1 LEQATMQDLD
11 SQQLESEN
19 EDFIKSEMSDENSNE
34 LNESASEDAQL
45 QTFLKLKEHGQSS
58 RTKALRLKEN
68 DVIVA
73 IDGSS
78 YHESIDQLVDLLSSG
93 EEDDKWLLTV
103 WRNGKF
109 FEIFTRG
116 PLGGIFEF
124 TRPEE
129 SQMIM
134 ELFQK
139 REMGQK
145 EEYRI
150 FEALRDVKRVV
161 DVYDTTHTQL
171 AVILPPVWLVQQ
183 KMWEPL
189 LAILC
194 VYLITFSVNIYLFIL
209 AVDLVGL
216 YLRKGQVTL
225 RRSYGLFQDR
235 QVWAIVAARSDKEA
249 QEMCRNLDEKVNFI
263 NAVVKPYKKEVP
275 KRKKKNKS
283 GNVLKASQQY
293 T

>member
-1 LEQATMQDLD
+1 MQDLD
-11 SQQLESEN
+11 TQQSQSQTDNSEELEMMLSEN
-19 EDFIKSEMSDENSNE
+19 SNVMGEDASDEN
-34 LNESASEDAQL
+34 QL

-58 RTKALRLKEN
+58 RTRALRLKE
-68 DVIVA
+68 DDILVA
-73 IDGSS
+73 IDGVS
-78 YHESIDQLVDLLSSG
+78 YHDTIDNMVDLLSSG
-93 EEDDKWLLTV
+93 EEGDMWLLTI

-145 EEYRI
+145 DEYRI
-150 FEALRDVKRVV
+150 YEALRDVKRVV
-161 DVYDTTHTQL
+161 DIYDTTHSQV
-171 AVILPPVWLVQQ
+171 AVILPPVWLLQQ

-194 VYLITFSVNIYLFIL
+194 VYLLTFSVNIFLFIL
-209 AVDLVGL
+209 AAILVGL
-216 YLRKGQVTL
+216 YFRRGQVTL
-225 RRSYGLFQDR
+225 RRSYGMFQDR
-235 QVWAIVAARSDKEA
+235 QVWAILAARSDLEA
-249 QEMCRNLDEKVNFI
+249 QEMCRNLDEKVNFV
-263 NAVVKPYKKEVP
+263 NALVKPYKKEVP
-275 KRKKKNKS
+275 RPRKKNKS
-283 GNVLKASQQY
+283 GNVPTAVTQY

>member
-1 LEQATMQDLD
+1 MQDLD
-11 SQQLESEN
+11 SQQSESEN

-34 LNESASEDAQL
+34 LNESSSEEAQL

-78 YHESIDQLVDLLSSG
+78 YHESIDKLVELLSSG
-93 EEDDKWLLTV
+93 EENDIWLLTV

-209 AVDLVGL
+209 AVVLVGL

-263 NAVVKPYKKEVP
+263 NSVVKPYKKEVP
-275 KRKKKNKS
+275 KPRKKNKS
-283 GNVLKASQQY
+283 GNVLTASQQY

>member
-1 LEQATMQDLD
+1 MQDLD
-11 SQQLESEN
+11 SQQSESEN
-19 EDFIKSEMSDENSNE
+19 EDFIKSEMSDKNTNE
-34 LNESASEDAQL
+34 LNESSSEEAQL

-78 YHESIDQLVDLLSSG
+78 YHESIDKLVDLLSSG
-93 EEDDKWLLTV
+93 EEDDMWLLTV

-209 AVDLVGL
+209 AVVLVGL

-263 NAVVKPYKKEVP
+263 NSVVKPYKKEVP
-275 KRKKKNKS
+275 KLRKKNKS

>member
-1 LEQATMQDLD
+1 MQDLD
-11 SQQLESEN
+11 TQQAQSQNDANPDLDMSN
-19 EDFIKSEMSDENSNE
+19 EKLDELQEDKSE
-34 LNESASEDAQL
+34 ESIL

-58 RTKALRLKEN
+58 RTRALRLKEN
-68 DVIVA
+68 DIIVA

-78 YHESIDQLVDLLSSG
+78 YHDSIDNMVDLLSSG
-93 EEDDKWLLTV
+93 EEGDLWLLTI

-109 FEIFTRG
+109 FEVFTRG

-124 TRPEE
+124 TRPDE

-139 REMGQK
+139 REMGEK
-145 EEYRI
+145 KEYRI

-161 DVYDTTHTQL
+161 DVYDTTHSQI
-171 AVILPPVWLVQQ
+171 AVILPPVWLLQQ

-209 AVDLVGL
+209 AVILVSL
-216 YLRKGQVTL
+216 YFRKGQVTL
-225 RRSYGLFQDR
+225 RRSYGMFQDR
-235 QVWAIVAARSDKEA
+235 QVWAILAARSDKEA
-249 QEMCRNLDEKVNFI
+249 QEMCRGLDEKVNFI
-263 NAVVKPYKKEVP
+263 NGLVKPYKKEVTR
-275 KRKKKNKS
+275 RKKNNKT

>member
-1 LEQATMQDLD
+1 MQDLD
-11 SQQLESEN
+11 NQQDQSHTTDPLDLGKIPNENVDELQETAAKESG
-19 EDFIKSEMSDENSNE
+19 F
-34 LNESASEDAQL
+34 

-58 RTKALRLKEN
+58 RTRALRLKEN
-68 DVIVA
+68 DIVVA
-73 IDGSS
+73 IDGAS
-78 YHESIDQLVDLLSSG
+78 YHDTIDNMVDLLSSG
-93 EEDDKWLLTV
+93 EEGDMWLLTI

-109 FEIFTRG
+109 FELFTRG

-124 TRPEE
+124 TRPDE

-145 EEYRI
+145 DEYRI

-161 DVYDTTHTQL
+161 DVYDTTHSQV
-171 AVILPPVWLVQQ
+171 AVILPPVWLLQQ

-194 VYLITFSVNIYLFIL
+194 VYLITFSVNIFLFIL
-209 AVDLVGL
+209 AVVLVGL
-216 YLRKGQVTL
+216 YFKRGQVTL
-225 RRSYGLFQDR
+225 RRSYGMFQDR
-235 QVWAIVAARSDKEA
+235 QIWAVIAARSDSEA

-263 NAVVKPYKKEVP
+263 NALVKPYKKEVP
-275 KRKKKNKS
+275 KPRKQNKS
-283 GNVLKASQQY
+283 GNVLKVSQQY

>member
-1 LEQATMQDLD
+1 MQDLD
-11 SQQLESEN
+11 NQQDQSHTSDPLDLGKIPNENLE
-19 EDFIKSEMSDENSNE
+19 E
-34 LNESASEDAQL
+34 LQETAAKESGFE
-45 QTFLKLKEHGQSS
+45 TFLKLKEHGQSS
-58 RTKALRLKEN
+58 RTRALRLKEN
-68 DVIVA
+68 DVVVA
-73 IDGSS
+73 IDGVS
-78 YHESIDQLVDLLSSG
+78 YHDTIDNMVDLLSSG
-93 EEDDKWLLTV
+93 EEGDMWLLTI

-109 FEIFTRG
+109 FELFTRG

-124 TRPEE
+124 TRPDE

-145 EEYRI
+145 DEYRI

-161 DVYDTTHTQL
+161 DVYDTTHSQV
-171 AVILPPVWLVQQ
+171 AVILPPVWLLQQ

-194 VYLITFSVNIYLFIL
+194 VYLITFSVNIFLFIL
-209 AVDLVGL
+209 AVVLVGL
-216 YLRKGQVTL
+216 YFKRGQVTL
-225 RRSYGLFQDR
+225 RRSYGMFQDR
-235 QVWAIVAARSDKEA
+235 QIWAVIAARSDSEA

-263 NAVVKPYKKEVP
+263 NALVKPYKKEVP
-275 KRKKKNKS
+275 KPRKQNKS
-283 GNVLKASQQY
+283 GNVLKASQEY

>member
-1 LEQATMQDLD
+1 MQDLD
-11 SQQLESEN
+11 SQQSESEN
-19 EDFIKSEMSDENSNE
+19 EDFIKPGMSDENSNE
-34 LNESASEDAQL
+34 LNESSSEEAQL

-78 YHESIDQLVDLLSSG
+78 YHESIDKLVDLLSSG
-93 EEDDKWLLTV
+93 EEDDMWLLTV

-209 AVDLVGL
+209 AVVLVGL

-249 QEMCRNLDEKVNFI
+249 QEMCRNLDEKVNFL
-263 NAVVKPYKKEVP
+263 NSVVKPYKKEVP
-275 KRKKKNKS
+275 KPRKKNKS

>member
-1 LEQATMQDLD
+1 MQDL
-11 SQQLESEN
+11 EN
-19 EDFIKSEMSDENSNE
+19 EQTQSHPSYSSDLEMSDKNLEE
-34 LNESASEDAQL
+34 LQA
-45 QTFLKLKEHGQSS
+45 FLKLKEHGQSS
-58 RTKALRLKEN
+58 RTRALRLKEN
-68 DVIVA
+68 DVVVA
-73 IDGSS
+73 IDGNS
-78 YHESIDQLVDLLSSG
+78 YHESIDNMVDLLSSG
-93 EEDDKWLLTV
+93 EEGDMWLLTI

-129 SQMIM
+129 SQMII

-139 REMGQK
+139 RDMGQK

-161 DVYDTTHTQL
+161 DVYDTTYSQV
-171 AVILPPVWLVQQ
+171 AVILPPVWLLQQ

-194 VYLITFSVNIYLFIL
+194 VYLLTFSVNIFLFIL
-209 AVDLVGL
+209 AVILVAL
-216 YLRKGQVTL
+216 YFRQGQVTL
-225 RRSYGLFQDR
+225 RRSYGMFQDR
-235 QVWAIVAARSDKEA
+235 QVWAILAARSNKEA
-249 QEMCRNLDEKVNFI
+249 QEMCRNIDEKVNFI
-263 NAVVKPYKKEVP
+263 NAVVKPYKKEVSKP
-275 KRKKKNKS
+275 RKMNKS
-283 GNVLKASQQY
+283 GNLPKASQQY

>member
-1 LEQATMQDLD
+1 MQDLD
-11 SQQLESEN
+11 NQQTQSYTN
-19 EDFIKSEMSDENSNE
+19 ETSNSEMSDENLQE
-34 LNESASEDAQL
+34 LQENIPEEGQL

-58 RTKALRLKEN
+58 RTRALRLKEN
-68 DVIVA
+68 DIVVA
-73 IDGSS
+73 IDGTG
-78 YHESIDQLVDLLSSG
+78 YHDSIDNMVDLLSSG
-93 EEDDKWLLTV
+93 EEGDMWLLTI

-109 FEIFTRG
+109 FEVFTRG

-124 TRPEE
+124 TRPDE

-139 REMGQK
+139 RDIGNK
-145 EEYRI
+145 EEYFI

-161 DVYDTTHTQL
+161 DVYDTTHSQL
-171 AVILPPVWLVQQ
+171 AVILPPIWLLQQ

-194 VYLITFSVNIYLFIL
+194 VYLLTFSVNIFLFIL
-209 AVDLVGL
+209 AVILVAL
-216 YLRKGQVTL
+216 YFRKGQVTL
-225 RRSYGLFQDR
+225 RRSYGMFQDR
-235 QVWAIVAARSDKEA
+235 QVWAIIAARSNKEA
-249 QEMCRNLDEKVNFI
+249 QEMCRNIDEKVNFI
-263 NAVVKPYKKEVP
+263 NALVKPYKKEVP
-275 KRKKKNKS
+275 NSIKKNKS

>member
-1 LEQATMQDLD
+1 MQDLD
-11 SQQLESEN
+11 TQQAQSLN
-19 EDFIKSEMSDENSNE
+19 GDNPDLDFSNDSLNE
-34 LNESASEDAQL
+34 LEEGTSEENVL

-73 IDGSS
+73 IDGNS
-78 YHESIDQLVDLLSSG
+78 YHDSVDKMVDLLSSG
-93 EEDDKWLLTV
+93 EEGDLWLLTI

-109 FEIFTRG
+109 FEVFTRG

-124 TRPEE
+124 TRPDE
-129 SQMIM
+129 SQMIF

-139 REMGQK
+139 REMGEK

-161 DVYDTTHTQL
+161 DVYDTTHSQV
-171 AVILPPVWLVQQ
+171 AVILPPVWLLQQ

-194 VYLITFSVNIYLFIL
+194 VYLITFSVNIFLFIL
-209 AVDLVGL
+209 AVILIAL

-225 RRSYGLFQDR
+225 RRSYGMFQDR
-235 QVWAIVAARSDKEA
+235 NVWAIIAARSDKEA
-249 QEMCRNLDEKVNFI
+249 QEMCRGLDEKVNFI
-263 NAVVKPYKKEVP
+263 NAQVKPYKNEVAKP
-275 KRKKKNKS
+275 KKINKS
-283 GNVLKASQQY
+283 GNVLKAPQQY

>member
-1 LEQATMQDLD
+1 MNASTSDNMVMEEISKSQNQLTKEIRSLYKKNEEIFSKIKSSDGLIKFHDFLEQASMQDLD
-11 SQQLESEN
+11 SQQSESEN
-19 EDFIKSEMSDENSNE
+19 EDFTKSEMSDENSNE
-34 LNESASEDAQL
+34 LNEISSEEAQL

-78 YHESIDQLVDLLSSG
+78 YHESIDKLVDLLSSG
-93 EEDDKWLLTV
+93 EEDDMWLLTV

-139 REMGQK
+139 REMG
-145 EEYRI
+145 R
-150 FEALRDVKRVV
+150 KR
-161 DVYDTTHTQL
+161 
-171 AVILPPVWLVQQ
+171 
-183 KMWEPL
+183 
-189 LAILC
+189 
-194 VYLITFSVNIYLFIL
+194 
-209 AVDLVGL
+209 
-216 YLRKGQVTL
+216 
-225 RRSYGLFQDR
+225 
-235 QVWAIVAARSDKEA
+235 
-249 QEMCRNLDEKVNFI
+249 
-263 NAVVKPYKKEVP
+263 
-275 KRKKKNKS
+275 
-283 GNVLKASQQY
+283 
-293 T
+293 

>member
-1 LEQATMQDLD
+1 MQDLD
-11 SQQLESEN
+11 SQQSESQT
-19 EDFIKSEMSDENSNE
+19 EDFIKPEMSDENSDE
-34 LNESASEDAQL
+34 LNEISSEEAQL

-73 IDGSS
+73 VDGSS
-78 YHESIDQLVDLLSSG
+78 YHDSIDKLVDLLSSG
-93 EEDDKWLLTV
+93 EEDDMWLLTV

-129 SQMIM
+129 SHMIM

-161 DVYDTTHTQL
+161 DVYDTTHNQL

-209 AVDLVGL
+209 AVVLVGL

-275 KRKKKNKS
+275 KPRKKKKS

>member
-1 LEQATMQDLD
+1 MQDLD
-11 SQQLESEN
+11 SQQSESEN

-34 LNESASEDAQL
+34 LNESASEDEQL

-73 IDGSS
+73 VDGSS
-78 YHESIDQLVDLLSSG
+78 YHESIDKLVDLLSSG
-93 EEDDKWLLTV
+93 EEDDMWLLTV

-209 AVDLVGL
+209 AVVLVGL

-249 QEMCRNLDEKVNFI
+249 QEMCRNIDEKVNFL
-263 NAVVKPYKKEVP
+263 NALVKPYKKDISKP
-275 KRKKKNKS
+275 RRRNKS
-283 GNVLKASQQY
+283 GNVLKVSQQY

>member
-1 LEQATMQDLD
+1 MQDLD
-11 SQQLESEN
+11 TQQAQSLNGDNPDLDISN
-19 EDFIKSEMSDENSNE
+19 DSLNE
-34 LNESASEDAQL
+34 LEESTSEENVL

-68 DVIVA
+68 DVVVA
-73 IDGSS
+73 IDGNS
-78 YHESIDQLVDLLSSG
+78 YHDSVDKMVDLLSSG
-93 EEDDKWLLTV
+93 EEGDLWLLTI

-109 FEIFTRG
+109 FEVFTRG

-124 TRPEE
+124 TRPDE
-129 SQMIM
+129 SQMIF

-139 REMGQK
+139 REMGEK

-161 DVYDTTHTQL
+161 DVYDTTHSQV
-171 AVILPPVWLVQQ
+171 AVILPPVWLLQQ

-194 VYLITFSVNIYLFIL
+194 VYLITFSVNIFLFIL
-209 AVDLVGL
+209 AVVLVAL

-225 RRSYGLFQDR
+225 RRSYSMFQDR
-235 QVWAIVAARSDKEA
+235 NVWAILAARSDKEA
-249 QEMCRNLDEKVNFI
+249 QEMCRGLDEKVNFI
-263 NAVVKPYKKEVP
+263 NAQVKPYKNEVAKP
-275 KRKKKNKS
+275 KKINKS
-283 GNVLKASQQY
+283 GNVLKAPQQY

>member
-1 LEQATMQDLD
+1 MQDLD
-11 SQQLESEN
+11 SQQSESEN
-19 EDFIKSEMSDENSNE
+19 EDFIQSEMSDEKSNE
-34 LNESASEDAQL
+34 LNESSSEEAQL

-78 YHESIDQLVDLLSSG
+78 YHESIDKLVDLLSSG
-93 EEDDKWLLTV
+93 EEDDMWLLTV

-150 FEALRDVKRVV
+150 FEALRDVKRGV

-209 AVDLVGL
+209 AVVLVGL

-235 QVWAIVAARSDKEA
+235 QVWAIVAARSDREA

-275 KRKKKNKS
+275 KPRKRNKS

>member
-1 LEQATMQDLD
+1 MQDLD
-11 SQQLESEN
+11 SQQSESEN

-34 LNESASEDAQL
+34 LNESSSEEAQL

-73 IDGSS
+73 VDGSS
-78 YHESIDQLVDLLSSG
+78 YHESIDKLVDLLSSG
-93 EEDDKWLLTV
+93 EEDDMWLLTV

-189 LAILC
+189 LAILG
-194 VYLITFSVNIYLFIL
+194 VNLSTVSVTLALLIF
-209 AVDLVGL
+209 AVVLVGL
-216 YLRKGQVTL
+216 YLKG
-225 RRSYGLFQDR
+225 SH
-235 QVWAIVAARSDKEA
+235 S
-249 QEMCRNLDEKVNFI
+249 
-263 NAVVKPYKKEVP
+263 
-275 KRKKKNKS
+275 
-283 GNVLKASQQY
+283 
-293 T
+293 

>member
-1 LEQATMQDLD
+1 MQDL
-11 SQQLESEN
+11 EN
-19 EDFIKSEMSDENSNE
+19 EQTQSHPSYSSDLEMSDKNLEE
-34 LNESASEDAQL
+34 LQA
-45 QTFLKLKEHGQSS
+45 FLKLKEHGQSS
-58 RTKALRLKEN
+58 RTRALRLKEN
-68 DVIVA
+68 DVVVA
-73 IDGSS
+73 IDGNS
-78 YHESIDQLVDLLSSG
+78 YHESIDNMVDLLSSG
-93 EEDDKWLLTV
+93 EEGDMWLLTI

-129 SQMIM
+129 SQMII

-139 REMGQK
+139 RDMGQK

-161 DVYDTTHTQL
+161 DVYDTTHSQV
-171 AVILPPVWLVQQ
+171 AVILPPVWLLQQ

-194 VYLITFSVNIYLFIL
+194 VYLLTFSVNIFLFIL
-209 AVDLVGL
+209 AVILVAL
-216 YLRKGQVTL
+216 YLRQGQVTL
-225 RRSYGLFQDR
+225 RRSYGMFQDR
-235 QVWAIVAARSDKEA
+235 QVWAILAARSNKEA
-249 QEMCRNLDEKVNFI
+249 QEMCRNIDEKVNFI
-263 NAVVKPYKKEVP
+263 NAVVKPYKKEVSKP
-275 KRKKKNKS
+275 RKKNKS
-283 GNVLKASQQY
+283 GNLPKASQQY

>member
-1 LEQATMQDLD
+1 MQDLD
-11 SQQLESEN
+11 SQQSENQN
-19 EDFIKSEMSDENSNE
+19 EDFIKPEMSGENSNE
-34 LNESASEDAQL
+34 LNESSSEEAQL

-78 YHESIDQLVDLLSSG
+78 YHESIDKLVDLLSSG

-129 SQMIM
+129 SHMIM

-183 KMWEPL
+183 KMWEPF

-209 AVDLVGL
+209 AVVLVGL

-275 KRKKKNKS
+275 KPRKKNKS

>member
-1 LEQATMQDLD
+1 MQDLD
-11 SQQLESEN
+11 SQQSEMQN
-19 EDFIKSEMSDENSNE
+19 GDFIKQEMSNENSNDE
-34 LNESASEDAQL
+34 NETSSEEAQI

-73 IDGSS
+73 VDGSS
-78 YHESIDQLVDLLSSG
+78 YHESIDKLVDLLSSG
-93 EEDDKWLLTV
+93 EEDDMWLLTV
-103 WRNGKF
+103 WRNGRF

-116 PLGGIFEF
+116 PLGGIFEYA
-124 TRPEE
+124 RPEE

-134 ELFQK
+134 EMFQK
-139 REMGQK
+139 REMGHK
-145 EEYRI
+145 DEYRI
-150 FEALRDVKRVV
+150 FEALRDVNRVV
-161 DVYDTTHTQL
+161 DVYDTTHNQL

-209 AVDLVGL
+209 AVVLVGL

-275 KRKKKNKS
+275 KPRKRNKS

>member
-1 LEQATMQDLD
+1 MQDLD
-11 SQQLESEN
+11 TQQAQSQTDNSEELEMMLSEN
-19 EDFIKSEMSDENSNE
+19 SDVMGEDASDES
-34 LNESASEDAQL
+34 QL

-58 RTKALRLKEN
+58 RTRALRLKE
-68 DVIVA
+68 DDILVA
-73 IDGSS
+73 IDGVS
-78 YHESIDQLVDLLSSG
+78 YHDTIDNMVDLLSSG
-93 EEDDKWLLTV
+93 EEGDMWLLTI

-145 EEYRI
+145 DEYRI
-150 FEALRDVKRVV
+150 YEALRDVKRVV
-161 DVYDTTHTQL
+161 DIYDTTHSQV
-171 AVILPPVWLVQQ
+171 AVILPPVWLLQQ

-194 VYLITFSVNIYLFIL
+194 VYLITFSVNIFLFIL
-209 AVDLVGL
+209 AAILVGL
-216 YLRKGQVTL
+216 YFRRAQVTL
-225 RRSYGLFQDR
+225 RRSYGMFQDR
-235 QVWAIVAARSDKEA
+235 QVWAILAARSDLEA
-249 QEMCRNLDEKVNFI
+249 QEMCRNLDEKVNFV
-263 NAVVKPYKKEVP
+263 NALVKPYKKEVP
-275 KRKKKNKS
+275 RPRKKNKS
-283 GNVLKASQQY
+283 GNVPKAITQY

>member
-1 LEQATMQDLD
+1 MQDLD
-11 SQQLESEN
+11 TQQAQSLNDDTPDLDLSNEKLDELQEN
-19 EDFIKSEMSDENSNE
+19 KSE
-34 LNESASEDAQL
+34 ESIL

-58 RTKALRLKEN
+58 RTRALRLKEN
-68 DVIVA
+68 DIIVA

-78 YHESIDQLVDLLSSG
+78 YHDSIDNMVDLLSSG
-93 EEDDKWLLTV
+93 EEGDLWLLTI

-109 FEIFTRG
+109 FEVFTRG

-124 TRPEE
+124 TRPDE

-139 REMGQK
+139 REMGEK
-145 EEYRI
+145 KEYRI

-161 DVYDTTHTQL
+161 DVYDTTHSQI
-171 AVILPPVWLVQQ
+171 AVILPPVWLLQQ

-209 AVDLVGL
+209 AVILVSL
-216 YLRKGQVTL
+216 YFRKGQVTL
-225 RRSYGLFQDR
+225 RRSYGMFQDR
-235 QVWAIVAARSDKEA
+235 QVWAILAARSDKEA
-249 QEMCRNLDEKVNFI
+249 QEMCRGLDEKVNFI
-263 NAVVKPYKKEVP
+263 NGLVKPYKKEVT
-275 KRKKKNKS
+275 KRKKNIKS

>member
-1 LEQATMQDLD
+1 MQDSDNQKTQSNTDETYNL
-11 SQQLESEN
+11 
-19 EDFIKSEMSDENSNE
+19 EMSDEN
-34 LNESASEDAQL
+34 LKDLQESASQEGQL

-58 RTKALRLKEN
+58 RTRALRLKEN
-68 DVIVA
+68 DIVVA
-73 IDGSS
+73 IDGIS
-78 YHESIDQLVDLLSSG
+78 YHDSIDNMVDLLSSG
-93 EEDDKWLLTV
+93 EDGDMWLLTI

-109 FEIFTRG
+109 FEVFTRG

-124 TRPEE
+124 TRPDE

-139 REMGQK
+139 RDIGQK

-161 DVYDTTHTQL
+161 DVYDTTHSQV
-171 AVILPPVWLVQQ
+171 AVILPPVWLLQQ

-194 VYLITFSVNIYLFIL
+194 VYLLTFSVNIFLFIL
-209 AVDLVGL
+209 AVILVAL
-216 YLRKGQVTL
+216 YFRKGQVTL
-225 RRSYGLFQDR
+225 RRSYGMFQDR
-235 QVWAIVAARSDKEA
+235 QVWAIIAARSNKEA
-249 QEMCRNLDEKVNFI
+249 QEMCRNIDEKVNFASPLI
-263 NAVVKPYKKEVP
+263 KPYKKEVS
-275 KRKKKNKS
+275 KVMKKTKS

>member
-1 LEQATMQDLD
+1 MQDLD
-11 SQQLESEN
+11 NQQTQSEV
-19 EDFIKSEMSDENSNE
+19 DALSSLEMSDEKLEDFEDN
-34 LNESASEDAQL
+34 ASQGAQL

-68 DVIVA
+68 DIVVA
-73 IDGSS
+73 IDGNS
-78 YHESIDQLVDLLSSG
+78 YHDSIDNMVDLLSSG
-93 EEDDKWLLTV
+93 EEGDMWLLTI

-109 FEIFTRG
+109 FEVFTRG

-124 TRPEE
+124 TRPDE

-139 REMGQK
+139 RDMGRK

-161 DVYDTTHTQL
+161 DVYDTTHSQV
-171 AVILPPVWLVQQ
+171 AVILPPVWLLQQ

-194 VYLITFSVNIYLFIL
+194 VYLLTFSVNIFLFIL
-209 AVDLVGL
+209 AVILVAL
-216 YLRKGQVTL
+216 YFRKGQVTL
-225 RRSYGLFQDR
+225 RRSYGMFQDR
-235 QVWAIVAARSDKEA
+235 QVWAIIAARTNKEA
-249 QEMCRNLDEKVNFI
+249 QEMCRNIDEKVNFI
-263 NAVVKPYKKEVP
+263 NPLIKPHKKEVSNTI
-275 KRKKKNKS
+275 KKNKS
-283 GNVLKASQQY
+283 GNVLKSPQQY

>member
-1 LEQATMQDLD
+1 MQDLD
-11 SQQLESEN
+11 TQQSQSQTDNSEELEMMLS
-19 EDFIKSEMSDENSNE
+19 ENSNVMG
-34 LNESASEDAQL
+34 EDASDESQF

-58 RTKALRLKEN
+58 RTRALRLKE
-68 DVIVA
+68 DDILVA
-73 IDGSS
+73 IDGVS
-78 YHESIDQLVDLLSSG
+78 YHDTIDNMVDLLSSG
-93 EEDDKWLLTV
+93 EEGDMWLLTI

-145 EEYRI
+145 DEYRI
-150 FEALRDVKRVV
+150 YEALRDVKRVV
-161 DVYDTTHTQL
+161 DIYDTTHSQV
-171 AVILPPVWLVQQ
+171 AVILPPVWLLQQ

-194 VYLITFSVNIYLFIL
+194 VYLITFSVNIFLFIL
-209 AVDLVGL
+209 AAILVGL
-216 YLRKGQVTL
+216 YFRRGQVTL
-225 RRSYGLFQDR
+225 RRSYGMFQDR
-235 QVWAIVAARSDKEA
+235 QVWAILASRSDLEA
-249 QEMCRNLDEKVNFI
+249 QEMCRNLDEKVNFV
-263 NAVVKPYKKEVP
+263 NALVKPYKKEVP
-275 KRKKKNKS
+275 RPRKKNKS
-283 GNVLKASQQY
+283 GNVPKAVTQY

>member
-1 LEQATMQDLD
+1 MQDLD
-11 SQQLESEN
+11 TQQSQSQADNSEDLEMTLS
-19 EDFIKSEMSDENSNE
+19 ENSNE
-34 LNESASEDAQL
+34 MGEEASDESQL

-58 RTKALRLKEN
+58 RTRALRLKE
-68 DVIVA
+68 DDILVA
-73 IDGSS
+73 IDGVS
-78 YHESIDQLVDLLSSG
+78 YHDTIDNMVDLLSSG
-93 EEDDKWLLTV
+93 EEGDMWLLTI

-145 EEYRI
+145 DEYRI
-150 FEALRDVKRVV
+150 YEALRDVKRVV
-161 DVYDTTHTQL
+161 DIYDTTHSQV
-171 AVILPPVWLVQQ
+171 AVILPPVWLLQQ

-194 VYLITFSVNIYLFIL
+194 VYLITFSVNIFLFIL
-209 AVDLVGL
+209 AAILVGL
-216 YLRKGQVTL
+216 YFRRGQVTL
-225 RRSYGLFQDR
+225 RRSYGMFQDR
-235 QVWAIVAARSDKEA
+235 QVWAILAARSDLEA
-249 QEMCRNLDEKVNFI
+249 QEMCRNLDEKVNFV
-263 NAVVKPYKKEVP
+263 NTLVKPYKKEVP
-275 KRKKKNKS
+275 RPRKKNKS
-283 GNVLKASQQY
+283 GNVPKAVTQY